1 MALVDQS
8 VQRRHTG
15 SALVALLKNRR
26 LGYFVGLMGKL
37 IGLGLF
43 ATIVY
48 TYCNVLIESC
58 IRGIH

>member
-1 MALVDQS
+1 MATVDQS
-8 VQRRHTG
+8 VQRRPTA
-15 SALVALLKNRR
+15 SVFVALLKSRR
-26 LGYFVGLMGKL
+26 LGAWFGLLGKL

>member
-1 MALVDQS
+1 MATVDHF
-8 VQRRHTG
+8 VQRRPTG
-15 SALVALLKNRR
+15 NVLVALLKSRR
-26 LGYFVGLMGKL
+26 LAAWLGLLGKL

>member
-1 MALVDQS
+1 MAMVDQS
-8 VQRRHTG
+8 VQRRTTA
-15 SALVALLKNRR
+15 SAFVALLKSRHLGLWVGR
-26 LGYFVGLMGKL
+26 LGKL

>member
-1 MALVDQS
+1 MAMVDQF
-8 VQRRHTG
+8 VHRRPPG
-15 SALVALLKNRR
+15 SGTVALLKSRR
-26 LGYFVGLMGKL
+26 LAAGLGLLGKL

-48 TYCNVLIESC
+48 TYCNVLIDSC